1 MHERAGEN
9 CGVFG
14 IYGTDAY
21 TTAHLIYTGLYTLQH
36 RGQES
41 AGIAVSNNHEVTAFR
56 KLGFVRDVFSED
68 ILSLLRGKIGIGHVR
83 YSTTGSSDNAN
94 AQPLASERMPLAI
107 AHNGN
112 VSNYPSL
119 LSRFSEQGFSP
130 KTTTDTEIILHM
142 IEREMFSS
150 SVRISL
156 EAAVAAVMEQLRGAY
171 SVVMVS
177 ASELIAFRDP
187 AGMRPLCIGKLGD
200 AWVVSSETCA
210 LDTVGAEYLRDVM
223 PGEIVVIDKDGL
235 RSVRTHCK
243 KPGNL
248 CVFEFVYT
256 ARADSVIDGQSVYE
270 SRREAGRILARV
282 KPVDADIV
290 IGVPES
296 GIDASRG
303 YSQESGIPLGRG
315 LVINRYVG
323 RTFIIPGQQGRENA
337 VNMKLNAIRAEISGK
352 RIVIVD
358 DSIIRGT
365 TLRKT
370 IQPFKQAGAREI
382 HLRIASPPFLWP
394 CYFGT
399 DVPDRE
405 RLIAA
410 NRTTE
415 DICAELGIDSLEYL
429 PAQELGHIVPDLRCG
444 FCDACFTG
452 NYPVD
457 LT

>member
-1 MHERAGEN
+1 MHECAGEN

-21 TTAHLIYTGLYTLQH
+21 ATAHLIYTGLYTLQH

-68 ILSLLRGKIGIGHVR
+68 ILSLLRGRIGIGHVR

-112 VSNYPSL
+112 VSNYPAL
-119 LSRFSEQGFSP
+119 LSALSEEGFVP
-130 KTTTDTEIILHM
+130 KTTTDTEVILHL

-150 SVRISL
+150 SIRISL
-156 EAAVAAVMEQLRGAY
+156 EAAVAAVMERLRGAY
-171 SVVMVS
+171 SVVLVS

-187 AGMRPLCIGKLGD
+187 AGMRPLCIGRLGD

-210 LDTVGAEYLRDVM
+210 LDTVGAEYLRDVA
-223 PGEIVVIDKDGL
+223 PGEIIVIGKDGL

-243 KPGNL
+243 ETGNL

-270 SRREAGRILARV
+270 SRREAGRILARMR
-282 KPVDADIV
+282 PVDADIV

-323 RTFIIPGQQGRENA
+323 RTFIIPGQQGREDA
-337 VNMKLNAIRAEISGK
+337 VNIKLNAIRAEVFGK

-370 IQPFKQAGAREI
+370 IQPFKLAGAREI

-410 NRTTE
+410 NRTNE

-429 PAQELGHIVPDLRCG
+429 PAEELKNIVPDLKCG

-452 NYPVD
+452 NYPVP